1 MAYSGKCVISACHCF
16 RSCSLIPNRRMGR
29 MFSPDRITRF
39 KNRDNDMIS
48 TKRTAGIEGDT
59 HMSTMKS
66 TAANLT
72 RRAGGATMGNAGMAM
87 FPIRL
92 AAVAGLAAAMVLFV
106 NAAKRAGLI
115 PISSATQLVA
125 PLAQAFAIILV
136 VGLAAVA
143 MRQSSRYSSVAL
155 ALNVLGLAAVTGVE
169 WVINLVFVRLDPA
182 QIAALRSG
190 PLGTAF
196 LAASIIFLLG
206 SLLYCSALLRDGTA
220 PRIPVI
226 AYAVATIPIALRI
239 FVPELVLDVSLGL
252 LGTSVTW
259 LALWM
264 LGSHPTPDRHT
275 EVETA

>member
-1 MAYSGKCVISACHCF
+1 
-16 RSCSLIPNRRMGR
+16 
-29 MFSPDRITRF
+29 
-39 KNRDNDMIS
+39 
-48 TKRTAGIEGDT
+48 
-59 HMSTMKS
+59 MSTMKP

-72 RRAGGATMGNAGMAM
+72 RRDGFAAMGNAGIAL

-92 AAVAGLAAAMVLFV
+92 AAVAGLAAAVVLFV

-115 PISSATQLVA
+115 PLSSATQLVA
-125 PLAQAFAIILV
+125 PLAQALAIILV
-136 VGLAAVA
+136 IGLAAVA
-143 MRQSSRYSSVAL
+143 MRHSSRYSAVAL

-169 WVINLVFVRLDPA
+169 WVINLVFVGLETA
-182 QIAALRSG
+182 QIAALRAG

-206 SLLYCSALLRDGTA
+206 SLLYCSALLRDAKA

-226 AYAVATIPIALRI
+226 AYAIATVPIALRI

-252 LGTSVTW
+252 LGVSVIW

-264 LGSHPTPDRHT
+264 LGSHPAPDLHT
-275 EVETA
+275 EIETA

>member
-1 MAYSGKCVISACHCF
+1 MS
-16 RSCSLIPNRRMGR
+16 N
-29 MFSPDRITRF
+29 PDRITSF
-39 KNRDNDMIS
+39 KNGDNDMIE
-48 TKRTAGIEGDT
+48 TKRTAGIEGDK
-59 HMSTMKS
+59 HMRTMNP
-66 TAANLT
+66 TTTNVTGRGGLAA
-72 RRAGGATMGNAGMAM
+72 MGNAGIAM

-92 AAVAGLAAAMVLFV
+92 AAVAGLAAAVVLFV

-125 PLAQAFAIILV
+125 PLAQALAIILV

-182 QIAALRSG
+182 QIAALRTG

-196 LAASIIFLLG
+196 VAASITFLLG
-206 SLLYCSALLRDGTA
+206 SLLYCSALLRDGKA

-226 AYAVATIPIALRI
+226 AYAIATIPIGLRI
-239 FVPELVLDVSLGL
+239 FVPELVLDVGLGL
-252 LGTSVTW
+252 LGASVTW

-264 LGSHPTPDRHT
+264 LGSHPAPDLHT
-275 EVETA
+275 EVETE

>member
-1 MAYSGKCVISACHCF
+1 M
-16 RSCSLIPNRRMGR
+16 R
-29 MFSPDRITRF
+29 
-39 KNRDNDMIS
+39 
-48 TKRTAGIEGDT
+48 
-59 HMSTMKS
+59 TMKP

-72 RRAGGATMGNAGMAM
+72 RRASGAAMGNAEIAR

-92 AAVAGLAAAMVLFV
+92 AAVAGLAAAAVLFV

-115 PISSATQLVA
+115 PLSAATQLVA
-125 PLAQAFAIILV
+125 PLAQALAIILV

-143 MRQSSRYSSVAL
+143 MRHASRYSSFAL

-182 QIAALRSG
+182 QIAALRAG

-206 SLLYCSALLRDGTA
+206 SLLYCSALLRDGKA

-226 AYAVATIPIALRI
+226 AYAIATVPIALRI
-239 FVPELVLDVSLGL
+239 FVPELVLDMALGL
-252 LGTSVTW
+252 LGVSVIW

-264 LGSHPTPDRHT
+264 LGSHPAPDLHT
-275 EVETA
+275 EVEPA

>member
-1 MAYSGKCVISACHCF
+1 
-16 RSCSLIPNRRMGR
+16 
-29 MFSPDRITRF
+29 
-39 KNRDNDMIS
+39 
-48 TKRTAGIEGDT
+48 
-59 HMSTMKS
+59 MKP

-72 RRAGGATMGNAGMAM
+72 RRAGLAAMGNAGMAR

-136 VGLAAVA
+136 VGLAALA
-143 MRQSSRYSSVAL
+143 MRQSSKFSSAAL

-169 WVINLVFVRLDPA
+169 WVINLVFANLDRA
-182 QIAALRSG
+182 QIGMLRAG

-196 LAASIIFLLG
+196 LAASVLFLLG
-206 SLLYCSALLRDGTA
+206 SILYCSALLRDGTA

-239 FVPELVLDVSLGL
+239 FVPELVLDVSLAL

-264 LGSHPTPDRHT
+264 LGSHPAPDLHT
-275 EVETA
+275 EVEPA